1 MVSKRYGRNFS
12 LALEFTKPIRLGYGI
27 NQACGDDLAMLHY
40 YKAMVNLTLHDNSYE
55 DGITRHE
62 AAFLISDTIWSKSA
76 QMNPEIK
83 KIAELASELELPSSD
98 QTQYDLSWNK
108 LVRLI
113 QLATQQEFD
122 KPG

>member
-12 LALEFTKPIRLGYGI
+12 LALEFTKSIRLGYGI
-27 NQACGDDLAMLHY
+27 SQACSDNLAMLRY

-55 DGITRHE
+55 DGLTRYE